1 MMDYN
6 HWAALGLLGEILP
19 WADNRVTSPKTR
31 IASGIPVAKVPST
44 STKTI
49 RS

>member
-6 HWAALGLLGEILP
+6 HWSAFGLLGEILP
-19 WADNRVTSPKTR
+19 WADNRVTLQMKPINSAFAWPMSISSYTR
-31 IASGIPVAKVPST
+31 MT
-44 STKTI
+44 